1 MDYSKFKVLLIGAS
15 KFVADKGISPIPN
28 VEVNVNK
35 LKEYLLDESIAGV
48 SYENIFVLLNES
60 KTKIETTLVDL
71 AKEAKTLNHTLL
83 VYYSG
88 HGILSDKNFNLYLT
102 TSETTKQHLEYTG
115 INIDTFKE
123 IIKGS
128 KAGQKLVI
136 LDCCHSGKI
145 IGNMGSLESQLRS
158 ELNKFEGTYIVT
170 SADEFTPATFDPTNP
185 NIPTNFTGYLLEI
198 LKNGLD
204 NNRPYLSV
212 GEILENLK
220 YEFEQRGNL
229 PIPQVAGIE
238 EGHKILLTKNP
249 LYFKNEKGENVLI
262 TVGIS
267 EQEKDFFVDETL
279 IYFSEYDAK
288 HNFEI
293 DKKGLFE
300 TINFDISLK
309 ATYKGELAGF
319 YFFGNHSSIF
329 DRDAGGA
336 TDEEGLTF
344 EVDIDKFQNKRAL
357 EGIALLVFKK
367 FLGEGIGK
375 KLINASIEYAQ
386 NEGYDYIFGGQLQ
399 TLNNLNHWLKAG
411 RVLVAKNSYINVTL
425 FNLNTD
431 VQRKILLAKINKDKF
446 LNLSNAKLT
455 NIPINLFE
463 LEHLEH
469 LILSFNELT
478 EIPYSITKLRNLKR
492 LVLTGNKLESVPK
505 YLQELPNL
513 VYLSLAKNNIQKF
526 TYEFKCSKL
535 QELVL
540 SENQLTELP
549 DFLDFPALEVLELRH
564 NSLLILPSVILN
576 FQYLTYLGLQDNKLT
591 TIPKNLTS
599 LKNLRKLQ
607 LEGNPID
614 SRVFGKSP
622 KEVLGILNEE

>member
-15 KFVADKGISPIPN
+15 EFVADKSISPIPN
-28 VEVNVNK
+28 VEVNINK
-35 LKEYLLDESIAGV
+35 LKEYLLDKSIAGIPR
-48 SYENIFVLLNES
+48 ENVLVLLNES

-158 ELNKFEGTYIVT
+158 ELHKFEGTYIVT

-185 NIPTNFTGYLLEI
+185 NIPTNFTGYLIEI

-204 NNRPYLSV
+204 NSRPYLSV
-212 GEILENLK
+212 GEIFENLK

-229 PIPQVAGIE
+229 PIPQMAGIE

-249 LYFKNEKGENVLI
+249 FYFKNEKGENILI

-279 IYFSEYDAK
+279 IYFSEYDEQY
-288 HNFEI
+288 NYES
-293 DKKGLFE
+293 DKNALLE
-300 TINFDISLK
+300 ATNFDISLK
-309 ATYKGELAGF
+309 ATYCGELAGF
-319 YFFGNHSSIF
+319 YLLGNYSSLFKNDMVGKDKIHI
-329 DRDAGGA
+329 
-336 TDEEGLTF
+336 EYKI
-344 EVDIDKFQNKRAL
+344 DIGEYRHKKAL

-367 FLGEGIGK
+367 FLGLGIGK
-375 KLINASIEYAQ
+375 KLINASVEYAQ

-399 TLNNLNHWLKAG
+399 TLNNLTHWLKAG
-411 RVLVAKNSYINVTL
+411 RILVAKSSYTNITV
-425 FNLNTD
+425 FDLNTD
-431 VQRKILLAKINKDKF
+431 VQRKIRFAKDNKDKF

-455 NIPINLFE
+455 HLPINLFE

-478 EIPYSITKLRNLKR
+478 EIPHSITKLRNLKR
-492 LVLTGNKLESVPK
+492 LVLTGNKLESIPK

-513 VYLSLAKNNIQKF
+513 VYLSLAKNNIRKF
-526 TYEFKCSKL
+526 TYEFKCPKL
-535 QELVL
+535 QELTL

-549 DFLDFPALEVLELRH
+549 DFLEFPALEVLELRH
-564 NSLLILPSVILN
+564 NYLSNLPSAILN
-576 FQYLTYLGLQDNKLT
+576 FQNLTYLGLQDNKLT
-591 TIPKNLTS
+591 TIPKNLAS

-614 SRVFGKSP
+614 SRVFGKSLN
-622 KEVLGILNEE
+622 EVLGILHEE